1 MADCIEQI
9 LKQAEQQLQA
19 VSDLDT
25 DFDTD
30 SARLDAEV
38 LLALVLNKNRSYF
51 RAFPEVILSHDE
63 NEHFQ
68 SLLNKRKSGHPIAH
82 ITGQREFWSLDLD
95 VNEHTL
101 IPRPDTETLIEFVLE
116 NFPQD
121 KLNVA
126 DLGTGSGAI
135 ALALASE
142 KPQWNILATDQSEHA
157 LAVATNNAKKC
168 QLNNVTLK
176 QGSWFQPLEQSRFDI
191 IISNPPYIPQQDE
204 HLQQGDVRFE
214 PITALAS
221 GEDGL
226 DDIRHLIA
234 HAKEYLL
241 PQGWLI
247 IEHGYDQKQAI
258 FDLFKRAG
266 FENISQ
272 KNDYGNNPRL
282 SAGQFCQ

>member
-1 MADCIEQI
+1 MADCIEKV

-25 DFDTD
+25 GFDT
-30 SARLDAEV
+30 ARLDVEV
-38 LLALVLNKNRSYF
+38 LLATVLKKNRSYF
-51 RAFPEVILSHDE
+51 RAFPEVILSDDE

-68 SLLNKRKSGHPIAH
+68 SLLNKRKNGHPIAH

-101 IPRPDTETLIEFVLE
+101 IPRPDTETLVEFVLE
-116 NFPQD
+116 NFPQE

-142 KPQWNILATDQSEHA
+142 KPQWNILATDQSEQA
-157 LAVATNNAKKC
+157 LTIATNNARKNG
-168 QLNNVTLK
+168 LSNVTLK
-176 QGSWFQPLEQSRFDI
+176 QGSWFGPLEQSRFDI
-191 IISNPPYIPQQDE
+191 IISNPPYIPQQDK

-226 DDIRHLIA
+226 DDIRYLIA
-234 HAKEYLL
+234 HAKEHLL

-247 IEHGYDQKQAI
+247 LEHGYDQKQAI
-258 FDLFKRAG
+258 FDLFKLAG
-266 FENISQ
+266 FVNISQ
-272 KNDYGNNPRL
+272 KDDYGNNPRL
-282 SAGQFCQ
+282 SAGQFCK